1 MLGAIFAFGLL
12 LSAVAQTAAGV
23 IKVGKVQGEVLR
35 VFADGRASQQLK
47 SGDVLTETDSVST
60 GQNSLVVLV
69 FMNGSSVKIGADSRL
84 KIEEFKMDPL
94 GEDIAVAGL
103 EKEPS
108 KSKTTLDLQ
117 FGEMVGDVKKLN
129 YEGGSSFK
137 IKTPVG
143 AAGIRGT
150 TFRIVF
156 RPTGDGRTFTFQLAT
171 SEGKVLFEGSA
182 QAPANVEVP
191 DQQEIVVVAEVNVD
205 TTTGSVTVVSV
216 TAPAST
222 QPISTENKAVIEV
235 VAAQVITE
243 AQNTTTITT
252 TEQTQATQTQQS
264 NPGSGTNE
272 SGTNSD
278 STSQSNTEQTTQQT
292 TQQTQQTQTQQTQ
305 TQTQQQQSNAPAVTT
320 KPPQLTGGAGG

>member
-23 IKVGKVQGEVLR
+23 IKVGKVQGEALR
-35 VFADGRASQQLK
+35 GFADGRPAQQLK
-47 SGDVLTETDSVST
+47 PGDVLSETDIVTT
-60 GQNSLVVLV
+60 GNNSLVVLV
-69 FMNGSSVKIGADSRL
+69 FMNGSSVKVGADSRL
-84 KIEEFKMDPL
+84 AIEEFKMDPL
-94 GEDIAVAGL
+94 GEDIAVDGL

-182 QAPANVEVP
+182 TAPANVEVP
-191 DQQEIVVVAEVNVD
+191 GQQEIVVVAEANVD
-205 TTTGSVTVVSV
+205 ATTGAVTVTSVTL
-216 TAPAST
+216 PAST
-222 QPISTENKAVIEV
+222 QTISADNKAVIEV
-235 VAAQVITE
+235 VAAQVISE
-243 AQNTTTITT
+243 AQKTTTITT
-252 TEQTQATQTQQS
+252 TEQTQSSQQNNS
-264 NPGSGTNE
+264 GSGTNN
-272 SGTNSD
+272 SGTGSD
-278 STSQSNTEQTTQQT
+278 STTQTSTEQSSQQQTTQQQSTQQQT
-292 TQQTQQTQTQQTQ
+292 TQQTQQTQ
-305 TQTQQQQSNAPAVTT
+305 SNAPTVTT